1 MGGGPEGHSVTGGTS
16 GSGGG
21 VGVVAGLVVRRFAGA
36 LLAVVFRVVVRRLAG
51 ALRVVVR
58 RLAVAFRAVVRRFA
72 VARFTDVLRT
82 IVRRFAGA
90 RRGVAL
96 RVVVRRFAAML
107 ITSNVVV
114 RLPPSFN
121 ASGCEMTSYTCLP
134 QDQDEEP
141 RHEMR

>member
-1 MGGGPEGHSVTGGTS
+1 MGGVPDGHSVTGGTS

-21 VGVVAGLVVRRFAGA
+21 VGVVAGFVVRRFAGA
-36 LLAVVFRVVVRRLAG
+36 LLAVDL
-51 ALRVVVR
+51 
-58 RLAVAFRAVVRRFA
+58 RAVVRRFA
-72 VARFTDVLRT
+72 VARFTDVLRA